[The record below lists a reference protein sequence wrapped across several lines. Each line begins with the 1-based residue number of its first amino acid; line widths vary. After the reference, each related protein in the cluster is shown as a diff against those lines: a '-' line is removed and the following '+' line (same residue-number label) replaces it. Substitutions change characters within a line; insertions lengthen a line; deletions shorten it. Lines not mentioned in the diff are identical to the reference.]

1 VKDDWKTILLSEL
14 LVEGPTNGYSGPTGP
29 DAIGTLT
36 LRLSAT
42 TSGSCVLNGATTKR
56 LYETI
61 PTDSDLW
68 LEPGDLLVQRSN
80 TIDLVGTAAI
90 YDGPSRAYIYPDL
103 MMRLRTHELATAR
116 FIWRYMNSPA
126 GRSFFSRMAAGSS
139 GSMPKVSGAKL
150 RTMEIPLPLLA
161 EQRRIAEVLDRA
173 EALRAKRRAAL
184 AELDS
189 LTQSL
194 FLDLFGD
201 PVTNPKG
208 WPESGIEDVCELIV
222 DCVNRT
228 APIVDGPT
236 PFKMI
241 RTTNVKAGKVNLAEV
256 RYVTEETFKQ
266 WNRRTTPKRGD
277 VLLTREAP
285 VGEAGMLESDDSV
298 FLGQR
303 LMLYRTNRER
313 MQPEYLL
320 AAFRGSFLQ
329 QQFDRHGSGSTV
341 KHLPLPACRSFQV
354 HVPPIALQQEFAR
367 RVGAVEKL
375 KAAQRTALAEQDALF
390 AALQHRAFRGEL

>member
-1 VKDDWKTILLSEL
+1 MTNAEVPKVMLGEL
-14 LVEGPTNGYSGPTGP
+14 MATKFGSVDPSKFPDETFDLYSIPSFDRGASDLVEGSE
-29 DAIGTLT
+29 IG
-36 LRLSAT
+36 S
-42 TSGSCVLNGATTKR
+42 SKQVVL
-56 LYETI
+56 
-61 PTDSDLW
+61 
-68 LEPGDLLVQRSN
+68 PGDVLLSKIVPHIRRAWIVGSDRGHRIIASGEWIVFRGVR
-80 TIDLVGTAAI
+80 IDPRYLRQVLVGDPFHAQFMNTVAGVGGSLVRAR
-90 YDGPSRAYIYPDL
+90 PS
-103 MMRLRTHELATAR
+103 HVAR
-116 FIWRYMNSPA
+116 I
-126 GRSFFSRMAAGSS
+126 
-139 GSMPKVSGAKL
+139 
-150 RTMEIPLPLLA
+150 EIPLPPLA

-390 AALQHRAFRGEL
+390 ATLQHRAFRGEL